1 MSLTKLDYLSSKE
14 GGNAFCVL
22 YTAAMATANK
32 VEVENPEQL
41 DDLIAEVIADN
52 SDLYGGDEEKS
63 KLLFD
68 AIDDVLYTSVVAQHA
83 LNTAMENVIQ
93 DEAFLIRVTAGLLQ
107 AAAQVNVVNAHSPN
121 EKVRDGVINKRN
133 FIRLAGL
140 MYEIMT
146 ITNRNLRMING
157 DSPGKFQ

>member
-41 DDLIAEVIADN
+41 DDLIVEVIADN
-52 SDLYGGDEEKS
+52 ADLYGGDEEKS

-140 MYEIMT
+140 MYEITT